1 MNNARTNPTEV
12 QAAAQATKPQFFV
25 INDVL
30 YYQAKAGDE
39 LKFDLDFPGE
49 ILEQAMAGDLEERE
63 QFMLVLSALG
73 DEHMVTRVRKMGAL
87 EQTRLITGFFREF
100 QKAVGATPGESGGSS
115 DS

>member
-1 MNNARTNPTEV
+1 MNDARKNPTEV

-25 INDVL
+25 INDTL

-49 ILEQAMAGDLEERE
+49 IFEKVMTDDLEQRD
-63 QFMLVLSALG
+63 QFLLMLDALG
-73 DEHMVTRVRKMGAL
+73 DGAMVARVKKMGAL
-87 EQTRLITGFFREF
+87 EQTRLIIGFFREF
-100 QKAVGATPGESGGSS
+100 QKAAGATVGESDGSS